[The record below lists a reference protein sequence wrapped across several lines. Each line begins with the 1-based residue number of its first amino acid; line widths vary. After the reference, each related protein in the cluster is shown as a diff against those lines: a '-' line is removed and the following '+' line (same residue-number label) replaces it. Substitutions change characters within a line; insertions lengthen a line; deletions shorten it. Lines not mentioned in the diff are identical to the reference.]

1 MEMKG
6 DHSAPA
12 DELGRLA
19 SAALDCEL
27 TRAERARF
35 FELLLGSP
43 EARAELE
50 RLLRLEGSLREVA
63 SLRAGSGASPDFDTE
78 VAARIAAA
86 GRPEQSDDGPQSD
99 VISDAVGDDG
109 ARFRVH
115 PIGHRS
121 PTDRLAWEDY
131 GEIAPGETRR
141 IHVRKSSTGAYH
153 FRIRSE
159 EPAEVEIQ
167 HLHRR
172 GHSLARHRAG
182 VHGVHYASLDRPRTD
197 EVLVVTN
204 MGAHPVGIEVSA
216 GQRDAVRVA

>member
-1 MEMKG
+1 MAVKG
-6 DHSAPA
+6 DGALAA

-27 TRAERARF
+27 TRAERVRF
-35 FELLLGSP
+35 FELLLVSP
-43 EARAELE
+43 DARAELE

-63 SLRAGSGASPDFDTE
+63 SERTASGPGPGFDAA
-78 VAARIAAA
+78 VAAQIDAV
-86 GRPEQSDDGPQSD
+86 GRPEHADDAGQGGAASDEGE
-99 VISDAVGDDG
+99 
-109 ARFRVH
+109 RFRVH
-115 PIGHRS
+115 PISYRS
-121 PTDRLAWEDY
+121 PTDRLEWEDY

-141 IHVRKSSTGAYH
+141 IHVQKSSGDAYH

-167 HLHRR
+167 HLHPR
-172 GHSLARHRAG
+172 GHRLATHRAR
-182 VHGVHYASLDRPRTD
+182 VHGVHYASLERPRTD

-204 MGAHPVGIEVSA
+204 TGAHPVGIEVSA

>member
-1 MEMKG
+1 MEVIG
-6 DHSAPA
+6 DGAVPM

-27 TRAERARF
+27 TRAERVRF
-35 FELLLGSP
+35 FELLLVSP

-50 RLLRLEGSLREVA
+50 RLLRLEGELREVA
-63 SLRAGSGASPDFDTE
+63 SARAMSGPSAGFDAA

-86 GRPEQSDDGPQSD
+86 GLPEH
-99 VISDAVGDDG
+99 ADG
-109 ARFRVH
+109 AGPGGAVSDEGSRFRVH
-115 PIGHRS
+115 PIGHSS
-121 PTDRLAWEDY
+121 PSDRLAWEDY

-141 IHVRKSSTGAYH
+141 IHIRKPSEGAYH
-153 FRIRSE
+153 FRIRSA

-167 HLHRR
+167 HLHHRGRR
-172 GHSLARHRAG
+172 LAAHRAR
-182 VHGVHYASLDRPRTD
+182 VHGVHYASLERPRTD

-204 MGAHPVGIEVSA
+204 TGSHPVGIEVSA

>member
-1 MEMKG
+1 MEVTG
-6 DHSAPA
+6 DGAMPM

-27 TRAERARF
+27 TRAERVRF
-35 FELLLGSP
+35 FELLLVSP
-43 EARAELE
+43 DARAELE

-63 SLRAGSGASPDFDTE
+63 RERAASGPGPGFDAA
-78 VAARIAAA
+78 VAARIEAA
-86 GRPEQSDDGPQSD
+86 GRPERPDGAGP
-99 VISDAVGDDG
+99 SDAVGDEG
-109 ARFRVH
+109 SRFRVH

-121 PTDRLAWEDY
+121 PTDRLEWEDY

-141 IHVRKSSTGAYH
+141 IHIRKPSEGAYH
-153 FRIRSE
+153 FRIRSA

-172 GHSLARHRAG
+172 GHRLATHRAG

-204 MGAHPVGIEVSA
+204 TGAHPVGIEVSA

>member
-6 DHSAPA
+6 GRSIPA

-27 TRAERARF
+27 TRAERVRF
-35 FELLLGSP
+35 FELLLVSP
-43 EARAELE
+43 DARAELE
-50 RLLRLEGSLREVA
+50 RLLRLEGELREVA
-63 SLRAGSGASPDFDTE
+63 SERAASGPSAGFDAA
-78 VAARIAAA
+78 VAARLQAV
-86 GRPEQSDDGPQSD
+86 GRPEQRDDAEPGGAVSDE
-99 VISDAVGDDG
+99 A

-115 PIGHRS
+115 PISHVS
-121 PTDRLAWEDY
+121 PTDRLVWEDY

-141 IHVRKSSTGAYH
+141 IHVQKSSGDAYH
-153 FRIRSE
+153 FRIRSA

-172 GHSLARHRAG
+172 GHRLAKHRSG
-182 VHGVHYASLDRPRTD
+182 VHGVHYASLERPRTD

-204 MGAHPVGIEVSA
+204 TGAHPVGIEVSA